1 MAEDSDL
8 ERTESA
14 TGRRIQRAR
23 EDGKVVQSREL
34 STFIEL
40 LAAVLGLMLLGGF
53 YLEKLLGMMRQGFFL
68 DHASAFDSSLM
79 MARFSHASMDI
90 FLAFLPLLGIM
101 IAATLAGP
109 LLLAGWNFT
118 WKPLTPNI
126 GKFNP
131 LSGLKRIFSVNGLM
145 ELVKSTLKA
154 SLIGGIAVWVIWRS
168 KDDFFALASESL
180 GASLTHLSH
189 MLFTTSL
196 LIVSSLLLLVLAD
209 VPYQLWQY
217 AKNLRMTKEEV
228 KQEAKE
234 MEGDPQI
241 KARIRAAQRA
251 SSRKRMMAAV
261 PKADV
266 IVTNPDHYAVAL
278 KYEEGAMGAPKL
290 VAKGTGLLAQRII
303 ELGRENHVPLLQAPP
318 LARALY
324 RHAEVGDEIP
334 QRLYSAVAEVLA
346 YVFQLRAAPQ
356 GGVTPTPPSAL
367 PVPEDMDIPEA
378 LRTGAAPA

>member
-23 EDGKVVQSREL
+23 DDGKVVQSREL

-40 LAAVLGLMLLGGF
+40 MAALLGLMLLGGS
-53 YLEKLLGMMRQGFFL
+53 YLDKLLSMMREGFSI
-68 DHASAFDSSLM
+68 DHETAFNSSLM
-79 MARFSHASMDI
+79 LARFSHASMDI
-90 FLAFLPLLGIM
+90 FLAFLPLLALM

-118 WKPLTPNI
+118 WKPLTPDI
-126 GKFNP
+126 AKFNP
-131 LSGLKRIFSVNGLM
+131 LTGLKRIVSLNGLV
-145 ELVKSTLKA
+145 ELLKSTLKA
-154 SLIGGIAVWVIWRS
+154 TLIGGIAVWVVWHN
-168 KDDFFALASESL
+168 KDDLFALASESL
-180 GASLTHLSH
+180 GASLSHLTHL
-189 MLFTTSL
+189 LLTTSL
-196 LIVSSLLLLVLAD
+196 FIVSSLLLLVLAD

-251 SSRKRMMAAV
+251 ASRKRMMAAV

-278 KYEEGAMGAPKL
+278 QYEEGQLGAPQV
-290 VAKGTGLLAQRII
+290 VAKGSGLLAQRIV
-303 ELGRENHVPLLQAPP
+303 ELGREHSVPLLQAPP

-324 RHAEVGDEIP
+324 RHADVGDEIP
-334 QRLYSAVAEVLA
+334 QRLYTAVAEVLA
-346 YVFQLRAAPQ
+346 YVFQLRSAKNGVQPKAP
-356 GGVTPTPPSAL
+356 TEL
-367 PVPEDMDIPEA
+367 PVPQDMDIPEMA
-378 LRTGAAPA
+378 RT